1 MSVQSN
7 LQAGAAAA
15 SCISLKYYM
24 IFTPCKVYHFC
35 CRESEIN
42 MHSKVTIIC
51 IRFLFWFLLLCM
63 LIGKSHT
70 EDDIVIATKNG
81 KVRGMNLTVLGG
93 TVTAFLG
100 IPYAQPPLGRLRF
113 RKPQSLTKWSDIWNA
128 TKYANSCYQNID
140 QSFPGF
146 HGSEMWNP
154 NTDLSEDCL
163 YLNVWI
169 PAPKPKNATV
179 MIWIYGGGFQT
190 GTSSLHVY
198 DGKFLARVERV
209 IVVSMNY
216 RVGALGFLAL
226 PGNPEA
232 PGNMG
237 LFDQQLALQWVQKNI
252 AAFGG
257 NPKSVTLFGESAGAA
272 SVSLHLLSPG
282 SHSLF
287 TRAILQSG
295 SSNAPWAVKSLYEAR
310 NRTLTLA
317 KLTGCSRDNETEIV
331 KCLRNKDPQEIL
343 LNEAFVVP
351 YGTLLSVNFGP
362 TMDGDFLTNMPD
374 ILLELG
380 QFKKTQILVGVNK
393 DEGTAFLVYGAPG
406 FSKDNNSIISR
417 NEFQEGLKIFFPDV
431 SEFGKESILF
441 HYTDWVDDQRPENYR
456 EALDDVVGDY
466 NIICPALEF
475 TKKFS
480 EWGNNAFFYYFEHRS
495 SKLPWPEWMGVMHG
509 YEIEFVFGLPL
520 ERRVNYTKAEEI
532 LSRSIVKRW
541 ANFAKYGNPN
551 GTHNNSTRWPV
562 FKSTE
567 QKYLTLNTESSRIL
581 TKLRAQQCRFWTS
594 FFPKVLEMTGNID
607 EAEWEWKAGFQR
619 WSNYMMD
626 WKNQFNDYTSK
637 KESCVGL

>member
-1 MSVQSN
+1 MQN
-7 LQAGAAAA
+7 
-15 SCISLKYYM
+15 KD
-24 IFTPCKVYHFC
+24 
-35 CRESEIN
+35 
-42 MHSKVTIIC
+42 TIIC
-51 IRFLFWFLLLCM
+51 IRFLLWFLLLCVF
-63 LIGKSHT
+63 IKKSYT
-70 EDDIVIATKNG
+70 DEDIIITTKNG
-81 KVRGMNLTVLGG
+81 KVRGTNLPVLGG

-100 IPYAQPPLGRLRF
+100 IPYAQPPLGTLRF
-113 RKPQSLTKWSDIWNA
+113 KKPQSILKWSDIWNA
-128 TKYANSCYQNID
+128 TKYANSCYQKID

-146 HGSEMWNP
+146 LGSEMWNP

-179 MIWIYGGGFQT
+179 MVWIYGGGFQT
-190 GTSSLHVY
+190 GTSSLPVY

-272 SVSLHLLSPG
+272 SVGLHLLSPG

-295 SSNAPWAVKSLYEAR
+295 SANDPWAVMTLTEAT

-317 KLTGCSRDNETEIV
+317 KFLGCSRENETEMI
-331 KCLRNKDPQEIL
+331 KCLQNKDPQEIIR
-343 LNEAFVVP
+343 NEVFVVP
-351 YGTLLSVNFGP
+351 YESLLSVNFGP
-362 TMDGDFLTNMPD
+362 TVDGDFLTDMPD
-374 ILLELG
+374 TLLQLG
-380 QFKKTQILVGVNK
+380 QLKNTQILVGVNK

-406 FSKDNNSIISR
+406 FSKDNESIITREQFKESL
-417 NEFQEGLKIFFPDV
+417 NMFFPGV
-431 SEFGKESILF
+431 SDFGKESILF
-441 HYTDWVDDQRPENYR
+441 HYSDWVDDQRPEHYR

-475 TKKFS
+475 TRKFS
-480 EWGNNAFFYYFEHRS
+480 ELGNNAFFYYFEHRS

-520 ERRVNYTKAEEI
+520 ERRANYTKAEETF
-532 LSRSIVKRW
+532 SRSIMKRW

-551 GTHNNSTRWPV
+551 GAQNNGTRWPV
-562 FKSTE
+562 FKSPE
-567 QKYLTLNTESSRIL
+567 QKYLSLDTESSRIY
-581 TKLRAQQCRFWTS
+581 TKLRAQQCRFWTL
-594 FFPKVLEMTGNID
+594 FFPKVLEMTGSID
-607 EAEWEWKAGFQR
+607 EAEQEWKAGFHR
-619 WSNYMMD
+619 WNNYMMD

-637 KESCVGL
+637 KEICAGL

>member
-1 MSVQSN
+1 
-7 LQAGAAAA
+7 
-15 SCISLKYYM
+15 
-24 IFTPCKVYHFC
+24 
-35 CRESEIN
+35 

-51 IRFLFWFLLLCM
+51 IRLLFWFLLLCM

-113 RKPQSLTKWSDIWNA
+113 KKPQSLTKWSDIWNA

-282 SHSLF
+282 SHPLF

-295 SSNAPWAVKSLYEAR
+295 SSNAPWAVTSLYEAR

-331 KCLRNKDPQEIL
+331 KCLRNKDPHEIL

-362 TMDGDFLTNMPD
+362 TMDGDFLTEMPD

-406 FSKDNNSIISR
+406 FSKDNDSIITR
-417 NEFQEGLKIFFPDV
+417 NEFQEGLKIFFPGV

-551 GTHNNSTRWPV
+551 GTHNNSTKWPV

-607 EAEWEWKAGFQR
+607 EAEWEWKAGFHR